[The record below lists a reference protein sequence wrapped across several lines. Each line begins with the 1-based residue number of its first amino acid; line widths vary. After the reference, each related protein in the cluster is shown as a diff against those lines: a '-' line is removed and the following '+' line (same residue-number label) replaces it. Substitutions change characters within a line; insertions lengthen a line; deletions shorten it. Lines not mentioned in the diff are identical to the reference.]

1 MKLLLLHDN
10 ILTRGDNMNQKTII
24 SCMGVVTY
32 INNEKIYV
40 ALLKDKDNNWV
51 LPKGHFKEGESFVET
66 AVREVY
72 EETNIKLKNED
83 LVDKIGEFNYFSDLE
98 NSDKN
103 IKAYLFKIKEPQKI
117 IPLEKENFVEGKW
130 LLLENAISKVTYQE
144 QKEVLQKVSK
154 HI

>member
-1 MKLLLLHDN
+1 
-10 ILTRGDNMNQKTII
+10 MNQKTII

-66 AVREVY
+66 AIREVL
-72 EETNIKLKNED
+72 EETNIKLKMEN
-83 LVDKIGEFNYFSDLE
+83 LVDKIGEFSYFSDLE

-103 IKAYLFKIKEPQKI
+103 IKVYLFKIPELQKI
-117 IPLEKENFVEGKW
+117 IPLEKENFVEGNW
-130 LLLENAISKVTYQE
+130 LLLEDAISKVAYQE
-144 QKEVLQKVSK
+144 QKEALEKVSK
-154 HI
+154 YI